1 MSRIDAKKV
10 TEDYI
15 FKNHWNVKENSTINF
30 GIGGLILKQSEVIV
44 KDYWLNELYD
54 RDIRDA
60 HEDKFIHIHDL
71 GFLGAYCMGWSL
83 LDLIKKGLT
92 GVEGK
97 CSSAP
102 ANHLSTLCN
111 QMVNFIGI
119 MSQESAGA
127 QAFSSVD
134 TYLSAFIKH
143 ENLSYKETK
152 QCVQNLVFGLNFSA
166 RWGSQP
172 PFSNFTLD
180 WTVPEDLKLQNAI
193 VGGKEL
199 DFTYGDCQL
208 EMDMF
213 NKAFMEV
220 IIEGDANSRGHIY
233 PIPTYSITKDFD
245 WSKTKE
251 NNKLLFEMTAKYGIP
266 YFGNYVNSDMEPSD
280 VRSMCCRLRLD
291 LRELKKRNGG
301 FFGAGENTGSIGVV
315 TLNLPKISFL
325 SKDEDEFFKLLEKY
339 MNISQKSLEIKR
351 KTVNKYMDMG
361 LYPYTKVYL
370 GSLNSHFSTLGLVGG
385 NEMCLNAKWIKK
397 DMSNIEAQNF
407 SEKVL
412 DFMRDKLADYQE
424 KTGNLYNLEA
434 TPSEASNYR
443 FAKYDKEKYKSIIT
457 AGKEGE
463 TPYYTNS
470 TNLPVGIT
478 DDVFE
483 VLDIQD
489 KLQVKYTS
497 GTVVHTYLGERLTDW
512 ETCMNLVKKISDNYK
527 LPYYSIS
534 PTYSICSTHGY
545 INGEEFTCPNCG
557 KETEVYSRITGYYRP
572 LKNWND
578 GKQQEYKDRKE
589 YII

>member
-15 FKNHWNVKENSTINF
+15 FKNHWNVKENSTINY
-30 GIGGLILKQSEVIV
+30 GIGGLILKQSEAIV

-111 QMVNFIGI
+111 QIVNFIGI

-152 QCVQNLVFGLNFSA
+152 QCVQNLIFGLNFSA

-180 WTVPEDLKLQNAI
+180 WTVPEDLKLQNVV

-315 TLNLPKISFL
+315 TLNLPKIAFL
-325 SKDEDEFFKLLEKY
+325 SKDEEEFFKLLEKY

-397 DMSNIEAQNF
+397 DMSNIEAQTF

-412 DFMRDKLADYQE
+412 DFMRDKLSDYQE

-497 GTVVHTYLGERLTDW
+497 GTVVHTYLGERLADW

-534 PTYSICSTHGY
+534 PTYSICSIHGY